1 MQVSSSKQDVNVLE
15 TAIACLRE
23 IFSSPIADSVSDR
36 RLLKRRMAVRLQD
49 PMEIRKPQCQWIPGH
64 QKLVLFDLKR
74 TLHRNTNGL
83 RVEQD
88 RLGGF
93 FAAIREERKKS
104 GFEEDQFTLGL
115 HQAFSF
121 GGEGRLGSQYS
132 LGGHQEID

>member
-1 MQVSSSKQDVNVLE
+1 
-15 TAIACLRE
+15 
-23 IFSSPIADSVSDR
+23 
-36 RLLKRRMAVRLQD
+36 MAVRFQD
-49 PMEIRKPQCQWIPGH
+49 QMEIRKPQCQWIPGR

-115 HQAFSF
+115 RQAFSF
-121 GGEGRLGSQYS
+121 GGEGRLESPYS
-132 LGGHQEID
+132 SDDLQDKDQKLWQRREIAR